1 MTARAISR
9 PRPRLMPRTSTGR
22 RRLLTVVLVVV
33 LGLMLLPYVWL
44 VLTSLKTRADIFSGD
59 AFSAFTPTLENF
71 RLAFVQKG
79 FARNLLNSAVVA
91 TSAMAIAMAVGVP
104 AGYALSRTTARS
116 GTILLFVMLAARL
129 MPVVV
134 LAVPLFVIM
143 ANLGL
148 VGTYAGPIVA
158 HLTFLVPF
166 VVWMM
171 RGFFLAVPKELD
183 EAALMDG
190 ASRGRYF
197 VTLLLPMTRGP
208 LAATAIFALIN
219 SWNELLYGLI
229 LTNKATATLPVAT
242 PSLMTPIGTFWG
254 QIAAVGVVTTLPVLV
269 FALLVQRHII
279 RGMTGGALSDG

>member
-1 MTARAISR
+1 M
-9 PRPRLMPRTSTGR
+9 MPRTAVGR
-22 RRLLTVVLVVV
+22 QRLLTLVLAVVLV
-33 LGLMLLPYVWL
+33 LLLLPYVWL
-44 VLTSLKTRADIFSGD
+44 ILTSLKSRNDIFSGD
-59 AFSAFTPTLENF
+59 VFGGFAPTLENF
-71 RLAFVQKG
+71 RMAFIQKG
-79 FARNLLNSAVVA
+79 FAKNLLNSTIVA
-91 TSAMAIAMAVGVP
+91 TAAMAIAMAVGVP
-104 AGYALSRTTARS
+104 AGFALSRTTGRMS
-116 GTILLFVMLAARL
+116 TGLLFVMLAARL

-134 LAVPLFVIM
+134 LAAPLFVIM
-143 ANLGL
+143 AQVGL
-148 VGTYAGPIVA
+148 VGTYAGPVIA

-171 RGFFLAVPKELD
+171 RGFFLAVPRELD

-190 ASRGRYF
+190 ATRARYF
-197 VTLLLPMTRGP
+197 LTLLLPMTRGP

-254 QIAAVGVVTTLPVLV
+254 QIAAVGVVTTLPVLI
-269 FALLVQRHII
+269 FALLVQRHIV

>member
-1 MTARAISR
+1 M
-9 PRPRLMPRTSTGR
+9 MPRTAVGR
-22 RRLLTVVLVVV
+22 QRLLTLVLAIV
-33 LGLMLLPYVWL
+33 LLVLLLPYVWL
-44 VLTSLKTRADIFSGD
+44 ILTSLKSRSDIFSGD
-59 AFSAFTPTLENF
+59 VFSGFAPTLENF
-71 RLAFVQKG
+71 RLAFIQKG
-79 FARNLLNSAVVA
+79 FAKNLLNSTIVA
-91 TSAMAIAMAVGVP
+91 TAAMGIAMAVGVP
-104 AGYALSRTTARS
+104 AGFALSRTTGRMS
-116 GTILLFVMLAARL
+116 TGLLFVMLAARL

-143 ANLGL
+143 ANIGL

-171 RGFFLAVPKELD
+171 RGFFLAVPRELD

-190 ASRGRYF
+190 ASRARYF
-197 VTLLLPMTRGP
+197 FTLLIPMTRGP

-254 QIAAVGVVTTLPVLV
+254 QIAAVGVITTLPVLI
-269 FALLVQRHII
+269 FALLVQRHIV

>member
-1 MTARAISR
+1 MPKTAA
-9 PRPRLMPRTSTGR
+9 GR
-22 RRLLTVVLVVV
+22 RRLLTLVLAFV
-33 LGLMLLPYVWL
+33 LLVLLLPYVWL
-44 VLTSLKTRADIFSGD
+44 ILTSLKNRNDIFSGD
-59 AFSAFTPTLENF
+59 VFGGFTPTLENF

-79 FARNLLNSAVVA
+79 FAKNLLNSTIIA
-91 TSAMAIAMAVGVP
+91 TAAMAIAMAVGVP
-104 AGYALSRTTARS
+104 AGFALSRTTGRMS
-116 GTILLFVMLAARL
+116 TGLLFVMLAARL

-171 RGFFLAVPKELD
+171 RGFFLAVPRELD

-190 ASRGRYF
+190 ATRIRYF

-229 LTNKATATLPVAT
+229 LTNKTTATLPVAT

-254 QIAAVGVVTTLPVLV
+254 QIAAVGVVTTLPVLI
-269 FALLVQRHII
+269 FALLVQRHIV

>member
-1 MTARAISR
+1 V
-9 PRPRLMPRTSTGR
+9 MPRTAVGR
-22 RRLLTVVLVVV
+22 QRLLTLVLAIV
-33 LGLMLLPYVWL
+33 LLVLLLPYVWL
-44 VLTSLKTRADIFSGD
+44 ILTSLKSRNDIFSGD
-59 AFSAFTPTLENF
+59 VFGGFSPTLENF

-79 FARNLLNSAVVA
+79 FAKNLLNSTIVA
-91 TSAMAIAMAVGVP
+91 TAAMAIAMAVGVP
-104 AGYALSRTTARS
+104 AGYALSRTAGRMST
-116 GTILLFVMLAARL
+116 GLLFVMLAARL

-143 ANLGL
+143 ANIGL
-148 VGTYAGPIVA
+148 VGTYAGPIIA

-171 RGFFLAVPKELD
+171 RGFFLAVSRELD

-190 ASRGRYF
+190 ATRARYF
-197 VTLLLPMTRGP
+197 FTLLLPMTRGP

-254 QIAAVGVVTTLPVLV
+254 QIAAVGVVTTLPVLI
-269 FALLVQRHII
+269 FALLVQRHIV

>member
-1 MTARAISR
+1 
-9 PRPRLMPRTSTGR
+9 
-22 RRLLTVVLVVV
+22 VL
-33 LGLMLLPYVWL
+33 LLPYLWL
-44 VLTSLKTRADIFSGD
+44 VLTSLKTRNDIFSGD
-59 AFSAFTPTLENF
+59 VFSAFSPTLDNF
-71 RLAFVQKG
+71 RVAFIQKG
-79 FARNLLNSAVVA
+79 FARNLLNSAIVA
-91 TSAMAIAMAVGVP
+91 TTAMTIAMAVGVP
-104 AGYALSRTTARS
+104 AGYALSRTATRGS
-116 GTILLFVMLAARL
+116 TILLFVMLAARL

-148 VGTYAGPIVA
+148 VGTYAGPVVA

-183 EAALMDG
+183 EAAIMDG
-190 ASRGRYF
+190 ATRARYF
-197 VTLLLPMTRGP
+197 FTLLLPMTRGP

-229 LTNKATATLPVAT
+229 LTNKSTATLPVAT

-269 FALLVQRHII
+269 FALLVQRHIV

>member
-1 MTARAISR
+1 M
-9 PRPRLMPRTSTGR
+9 RLHSPVVR
-22 RRLLTVVLVVV
+22 RRLLTA
-33 LGLMLLPYVWL
+33 GLAMILLAMLLPYLWL
-44 VLTSLKTRADIFSGD
+44 ILTSLKTRADIFSGNVFD
-59 AFSAFTPTLENF
+59 LFTPTLDNY

-79 FARNLLNSAVVA
+79 FGRNLLNSTIVAVL
-91 TSAMAIAMAVGVP
+91 AMSISMVVGVP
-104 AGYALSRTTARS
+104 AGYALSRTSGKGSTA
-116 GTILLFVMLAARL
+116 LLFVMLAARL

-134 LAVPLFVIM
+134 LAVPLFIIM
-143 ANLGL
+143 SKVGL
-148 VGTYAGPIVA
+148 VGTFAAPVVA

-166 VVWMM
+166 VTWMM
-171 RGFFLAVPKELD
+171 RGFFMAVPKELD

-190 ASRGRYF
+190 ASRARYF
-197 VTLLLPMTRGP
+197 FTLLLPMTRGP
-208 LAATAIFALIN
+208 IAATAIFAVIN

>member
-1 MTARAISR
+1 MVLAIV
-9 PRPRLMPRTSTGR
+9 
-22 RRLLTVVLVVV
+22 LLALLV
-33 LGLMLLPYVWL
+33 PYLWL
-44 VLTSLKTRADIFSGD
+44 ILTSLKTRNDIFSGD
-59 AFSAFTPTLENF
+59 VFGAFAPTLDNY
-71 RLAFVQKG
+71 RVAFVQKG
-79 FARNLLNSAVVA
+79 FLKNLLNSTVIAV
-91 TSAMAIAMAVGVP
+91 TAMAIAMAVGVP
-104 AGYALSRTTARS
+104 AGYALSRTTSRAS
-116 GTILLFVMLAARL
+116 TGLLFILLAARL

-143 ANLGL
+143 ANLDL
-148 VGTYAGPIVA
+148 VGTYAGPIIA

-171 RGFFLAVPKELD
+171 RGFFLAVPRELD

-190 ASRGRYF
+190 ATRARYF
-197 VTLLLPMTRGP
+197 LTLLLPMVRGP

>member
-1 MTARAISR
+1 
-9 PRPRLMPRTSTGR
+9 MPRTAAGR
-22 RRLLTVVLVVV
+22 RRLLTIVLAIV
-33 LGLMLLPYVWL
+33 LLVLLLPYVWL
-44 VLTSLKTRADIFSGD
+44 VLTSLKTRNDIFSGD
-59 AFSAFTPTLENF
+59 VFGGFTPTLDNF
-71 RLAFVQKG
+71 RVAFVQKG
-79 FARNLLNSAVVA
+79 FAKNLLNSAIVA
-91 TSAMAIAMAVGVP
+91 TAAMTIAMVVGVP
-104 AGYALSRTTARS
+104 AGYALSRTTGRMS
-116 GTILLFVMLAARL
+116 TGLLFVMLAARL

-171 RGFFLAVPKELD
+171 RGFFLAVPRELD

-190 ASRGRYF
+190 ATRIRYF

-229 LTNKATATLPVAT
+229 LTNKTTATLPVAT

-254 QIAAVGVVTTLPVLV
+254 QIAAVGVVTTLPVLI
-269 FALLVQRHII
+269 FALLVQRHIV

>member
-1 MTARAISR
+1 
-9 PRPRLMPRTSTGR
+9 MPRTATGR
-22 RRLLTVVLVVV
+22 RRLLTLVLAVVLLV
-33 LGLMLLPYVWL
+33 LLLPYLWL
-44 VLTSLKTRADIFSGD
+44 ILTSLKNRNDIFSGNV
-59 AFSAFTPTLENF
+59 FSAFAPTLDNF
-71 RLAFVQKG
+71 RVAFLQKG

-91 TSAMAIAMAVGVP
+91 TTAMSIAMAVGVP
-104 AGYALSRTTARS
+104 AGYALSRNVTRS
-116 GTILLFVMLAARL
+116 STVLLFVMLAARL

-148 VGTYAGPIVA
+148 VGTYAGPVVA

-190 ASRGRYF
+190 ATRARYF
-197 VTLLLPMTRGP
+197 FTLLLPMTRGP
-208 LAATAIFALIN
+208 LAATAIFAQIN

-229 LTNKATATLPVAT
+229 LTNKSTATLPVAT

-269 FALLVQRHII
+269 FALLVQRHIV

>member
-1 MTARAISR
+1 
-9 PRPRLMPRTSTGR
+9 MPRTAAGR
-22 RRLLTVVLVVV
+22 RRLLTIVLAIV
-33 LGLMLLPYVWL
+33 LLVLLLPYVWL
-44 VLTSLKTRADIFSGD
+44 VLTSLKTRNDIFSGD
-59 AFSAFTPTLENF
+59 VFGGFTPTLDNF
-71 RLAFVQKG
+71 RVAFVQKG
-79 FARNLLNSAVVA
+79 FAKNLLNSAIIA
-91 TSAMAIAMAVGVP
+91 TAAMTIAMVVGVP
-104 AGYALSRTTARS
+104 AGYALSRTTGRMS
-116 GTILLFVMLAARL
+116 TGLLFVMLAARL

-171 RGFFLAVPKELD
+171 RGFFLAVPRELD

-190 ASRGRYF
+190 ATRIRYF

-229 LTNKATATLPVAT
+229 LTNKTTATLPVAT

-254 QIAAVGVVTTLPVLV
+254 QIAAVGVVTTLPVLI
-269 FALLVQRHII
+269 FALLVQRHIV

>member
-1 MTARAISR
+1 
-9 PRPRLMPRTSTGR
+9 MPRTATGR
-22 RRLLTVVLVVV
+22 RRLLTLVLAVVLLV
-33 LGLMLLPYVWL
+33 LLLPYVWL
-44 VLTSLKTRADIFSGD
+44 ILTSLKNRNDIFSGNV
-59 AFSAFTPTLENF
+59 FSAFAPTLDNF
-71 RLAFVQKG
+71 RVAFLQKG

-91 TSAMAIAMAVGVP
+91 TTAMSIAMVVGVP
-104 AGYALSRTTARS
+104 AGYALSRNVTRS
-116 GTILLFVMLAARL
+116 STVLLFVMLAARL

-148 VGTYAGPIVA
+148 VGTYAGPVVA

-229 LTNKATATLPVAT
+229 LTNKSTATLPVAT

-269 FALLVQRHII
+269 FALLVQRHIV